1 MVFVL
6 YKRGGWS
13 VKNDWQI
20 NVETTGITG
29 LTLSTSGVQ
38 DLVFQVKRLES
49 TASAHAT
56 PEDLR
61 KLQDLRRI
69 AQFPARTGEECTRA
83 PSTRADA
90 TALSIHPS
98 EAVLLVSQ
106 AGKSRSR
113 SNPQLC
119 LAWARR

>member
-13 VKNDWQI
+13 VKNDSQTI
-20 NVETTGITG
+20 VETTGTNG

-38 DLVFQVKRLES
+38 DLAFQVKRLES
-49 TASAHAT
+49 TASGHAT
-56 PEDLR
+56 PEGPR

-90 TALSIHPS
+90 TALSIQPS
-98 EAVLLVSQ
+98 EAVLFVSQ
-106 AGKSRSR
+106 PGKCRST
-113 SNPQLC
+113 SYLQLC